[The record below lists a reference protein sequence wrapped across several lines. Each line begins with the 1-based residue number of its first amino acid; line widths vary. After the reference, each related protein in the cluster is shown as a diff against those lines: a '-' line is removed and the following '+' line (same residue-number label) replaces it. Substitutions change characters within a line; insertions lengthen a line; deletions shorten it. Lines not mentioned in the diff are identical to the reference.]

1 MTLHDPLAGA
11 SADRPADRL
20 AAARAQWSLDPSVTF
35 LNHGSFGA
43 CPRPVLA
50 AQDAWR
56 ARLESEPV
64 QFLGR
69 EVEQHLDVARAAL
82 AAFLG
87 ADADDLAFVTNATS
101 GVNTVLRSLDLAPG
115 DEILVNDHEYNAAL
129 NSVRY
134 VAERA
139 GARVVVARIPFPLE
153 DPEQV
158 VQAVMGQVTA
168 RTRLAMISHVT
179 SPTALVFPIDELVAQ
194 LASRGIDT
202 LVDGAHAP
210 GMVPLD
216 LDALGATYYT
226 GNCHKWMCAP
236 KGAAFLHVRR
246 DRQALIRPLS
256 ISHGANSRREDRS
269 RFRLE
274 FDWTGT
280 GDPTP
285 WLALPD
291 AIDFMAGLLP
301 GGWPEVMASN
311 HALALAGR
319 DLLCAALGTS
329 APAPDAMLGSMAAVA
344 LPRFDEARLPEGYA
358 TLDAALLPHYRI
370 EVPITAFPVD
380 ATSETGVAD
389 PERFVRISAQQYNDL
404 SQVGRLADALREML
418 GIDRMP
424 ATAA

>member
-1 MTLHDPLAGA
+1 MTQPAAL
-11 SADRPADRL
+11 ADRSPERL
-20 AAARAQWSLDPSVTF
+20 AEVRASWTLDPAVTF

-43 CPRPVLA
+43 CPAPVLA
-50 AQDAWR
+50 AQSAWR
-56 ARLESEPV
+56 SRLESEPV
-64 QFLGR
+64 RFLGR
-69 EVEQHLDVARAAL
+69 ELEGHLGRAREAL
-82 AAFLG
+82 AGFLG
-87 ADADDLAFVTNATS
+87 ADADDLAFVGNATS
-101 GVNTVLRSLDLAPG
+101 GVNTVLRSLELQSG
-115 DEILVNDHEYNAAL
+115 DEILVTDHEYNAAL
-129 NSVRY
+129 NAVRY
-134 VAERA
+134 VAERS
-139 GARVVVARIPFPLE
+139 GARMVVARIPFPLD
-153 DPEQV
+153 DPELV
-158 VQAVMGQVTA
+158 VAAVLGGVTA

-179 SPTALVFPIDELVAQ
+179 SPTALVFPIDELVGQ
-194 LASRGIDT
+194 LAARGIDT

-216 LDALGATYYT
+216 VDALGAAYYT

-246 DRQALIRPLS
+246 DRQAGIRPLT

-291 AIDFMAGLLP
+291 AIGFMASLQA

-319 DLLCAALGTS
+319 DLLCAALGTD
-329 APAPDAMLGSMAAVA
+329 APAPDEMLGSMAAVP
-344 LPRFDEARLPEGYA
+344 LPRVAEPRLPAGFA
-358 TLDAALLPHYRI
+358 TLDEALLPHFHV

-380 ATSETGVAD
+380 ATAEGGVAD
-389 PERFVRISAQQYNDL
+389 PARFVRISAQQYNDL
-404 SQVGRLADALREML
+404 AQVQRLADVLREVLRL
-418 GIDRMP
+418 G
-424 ATAA
+424 

>member
-1 MTLHDPLAGA
+1 MTPGGHSATELARIRG
-11 SADRPADRL
+11 
-20 AAARAQWSLDPSVTF
+20 QWTLDPAVTF

-43 CPRPVLA
+43 CPVPVLA
-50 AQDAWR
+50 AQAAWR

-69 EVEQHLDVARAAL
+69 ELEGHLDVARAAL
-82 AAFLG
+82 GGFLG
-87 ADADDLAFVTNATS
+87 ADPDDLAFVSNATS

-115 DEILVNDHEYNAAL
+115 DEVLVNDHEYNAAL
-129 NSVRY
+129 NAVRY
-134 VAERA
+134 VAARA
-139 GARVVVARIPFPLE
+139 GARVVVARIPFPLD

-158 VQAVMGQVTA
+158 VRAVVGSVTA
-168 RTRLAMISHVT
+168 RTRLVLVSHVT
-179 SPTALVFPIDELVAQ
+179 SPTGLVFPVEELVAQ
-194 LASRGIDT
+194 LSARGIDT

-216 LDALGATYYT
+216 LDALGAAYYT
-226 GNCHKWMCAP
+226 GNGHKWMCAP

-246 DRQALIRPLS
+246 DRQPLIRPLT
-256 ISHGANSRREDRS
+256 ISHGSNARREDRS

-285 WLALPD
+285 WLALPA

-301 GGWPEVMASN
+301 NGWPEVMASN

-319 DLLCAALGTS
+319 DLLCAALGTD
-329 APAPDAMLGSMAAVA
+329 APAPDVMLGSMAAVA
-344 LPRFDEARLPEGYA
+344 LPRIAEPRLPAGYA
-358 TLDAALLPHYRI
+358 TLDEALLLHYRI

-380 ATSETGVAD
+380 GTAEGGVAD
-389 PERFVRISAQQYNDL
+389 PARLVRISAQQYNDL
-404 SQVGRLADALREML
+404 SQVQRLADVLREVVRL
-418 GIDRMP
+418 G
-424 ATAA
+424 